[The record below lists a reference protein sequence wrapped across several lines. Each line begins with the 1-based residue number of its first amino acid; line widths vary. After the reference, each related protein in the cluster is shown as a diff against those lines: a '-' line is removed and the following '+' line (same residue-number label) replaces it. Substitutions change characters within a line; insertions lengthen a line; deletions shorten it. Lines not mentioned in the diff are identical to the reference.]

1 MKRKAVLSLLAVL
14 TLTVGVAFGG
24 CGATNGEVEG
34 AVTES
39 TAEAETN
46 AHTVT
51 LYDADGTTVLDT
63 VEVPE
68 GEALN
73 VANPTKDGYTF
84 EGWFVS
90 ADLNRRYDV
99 TKNVTKDMDL
109 YAGFSSYQ
117 EDERS
122 FYIVGSGESELM
134 AASNWGADFGDA
146 YAMTKSEKTDVNEY
160 TLTVD
165 LQEGDQFQLVA
176 SSSWEDQRGFGYLDT
191 DSLDGSFYFKS
202 ASGLGDASPKKTNI
216 EVLKSGTYTF
226 TLTTHPAEDY
236 YDTEDEYYT
245 EETKENFNLNPY
257 DTISWTYEAN

>member
-1 MKRKAVLSLLAVL
+1 MKRKVVVGVLMMM
-14 TLTVGVAFGG
+14 TLTVGAALCG
-24 CGATNGEVEG
+24 CGASTGEVEG
-34 AVTES
+34 AVTENA
-39 TAEAETN
+39 TEETTN

-51 LYDADGTTVLDT
+51 LYDTDGTTVLD
-63 VEVPE
+63 EVSVAE
-68 GEALN
+68 GEPLT
-73 VANPTKDGYTF
+73 VADPTKEGYTF

-90 ADLNRRYDV
+90 PELNRRYDM
-99 TKNVTKDMDL
+99 TKNVTKDMEL
-109 YAGFSSYQ
+109 YAGFSEYQ

-122 FYIVGSGESELM
+122 FYIVGAGESDIM

-146 YAMTKSEKTDVNEY
+146 YAMTKSEDANEY

-165 LQEGDQFQLVA
+165 LSEGDQFQLVA
-176 SSSWEDQRGFGYLDT
+176 SSSWEDQRGFGYLAT
-191 DSLDGSFYFKS
+191 DSLDGTFYFKS

-216 EVLKSGTYTF
+216 EVLKTGTYTF